1 MLRCIITFVLCF
13 SALTWAQDVPLVL
26 SGKVSS
32 AAKQIVNAPRSSSW
46 QIQIQWMAEE
56 GDIVQ
61 KGEPVVVFD
70 GAATQA
76 QLEQNKERLDTLNLE
91 FKQLKMRLEQAVT
104 EAQGRLAVAQMRVA
118 KARIPVSIV
127 SDTLNAYQRGQ
138 NELALERALMEQGKA
153 REAVIEA
160 EQQLKA
166 GLEKKRIDILQIEDE
181 ITYLAGLMEKLNVTA
196 QHTGSVSYALHPW
209 YGRKLRSGM
218 NVQQSWKVLDVQ
230 ASTDLQIESYVHEID
245 ALILKEGDPV
255 TLTFDAFPG
264 SYYSGTIASISRQ
277 VEKNPQLSNASYFP
291 VIIEFN
297 EVPERDL
304 MIGMSVRIDI
314 RKEFVSTLIRD
325 YVGPSSLTVAAELKS
340 LQDLSFG
347 PPSISRMWNYKVQ
360 KLVADN
366 QSIQQGDLLIQFDG
380 QDLRNRLVGQ
390 QADLD
395 AATKELEN
403 IQLQDN
409 AREKDLEL
417 ALAEARMNEEKAQ
430 RKAKITDASRSE
442 IERRQQQADW
452 DITRVLSEQAQ
463 QRLDEH
469 RLRKVLNKQVQ
480 QARIANHASRVKEIR
495 QNMAKLQVKSPVD
508 GIAIINKNNDGDRY
522 AVGDN
527 VHMGNTLVNVP
538 SLDKLAVKMEID
550 ESDTQ
555 KVAIGQRVDIVLTA
569 YPEQTFKGTITSKG
583 KSYRA
588 KSQRNQRIIFD
599 AWVTFDEIENAIMR
613 PGMQANVTLPLNEE
627 GLALVPDANE
637 ELVFT
642 ETLTA
647 ETQP

>member
-1 MLRCIITFVLCF
+1 MFRSIITLLLCL
-13 SALTWAQDVPLVL
+13 SPMAWAQDVPLVF

-56 GDIVQ
+56 GDIVEQ
-61 KGEPVVVFD
+61 GAPVVVFD

-76 QLEQNKERLDTLNLE
+76 QLEQNKERLETLSLE
-91 FKQLKMRLEQAVT
+91 FKQLKMRLEQTVT
-104 EAQGRLAVAQMRVA
+104 EAEGRLAVAQMRVA
-118 KARIPVSIV
+118 KARISVSIV
-127 SDTLNAYQRGQ
+127 SDTINAYQRGQ
-138 NELALERALMEQGKA
+138 NELTLERALMEQGKA
-153 REAVIEA
+153 KEAVVEA

-166 GLEKKRIDILQIEDE
+166 GLEKKRIDILQVEDQ

-245 ALILKEGDPV
+245 ALKLTKGDPV
-255 TLTFDAFPG
+255 MLTFDAFPE
-264 SYYSGTIASISRQ
+264 SHYSGTIASIARQ
-277 VEKNPQLSNASYFP
+277 AEKNPMLSNASYFP
-291 VIIEFN
+291 VIIDFN
-297 EVPERDL
+297 ELPDREL
-304 MIGMSVRIDI
+304 MIGMSVRIDT
-314 RKEFVSTLIRD
+314 RKSSATTLVRD
-325 YVGPSSLTVAAELKS
+325 YVGPSYITVAAELKS

-360 KLVADN
+360 RLVSDN
-366 QSIQQGDLLIQFDG
+366 QNVKKGDLLIQFDG

-430 RKAKITDASRSE
+430 RKAEITDASRSE

-452 DITRVLSEQAQ
+452 NITRVLSEQAL
-463 QRLDEH
+463 QRLNEH
-469 RLRKVLNKQVQ
+469 RLRKVLNKKVQ
-480 QARIANHASRVKEIR
+480 QARIANLASRVKEIR
-495 QNMAKLQVKSPVD
+495 LNMAKLKVKSPVD
-508 GIAIINKNNDGDRY
+508 GIAIVNKNNDGDRY

-527 VHMGNTLVNVP
+527 VHMGNSLVNVP

-555 KVAIGQRVDIVLTA
+555 KVAIGQSVDIVLSA
-569 YPEQTFKGTITSKG
+569 YPERTFKGMITSKG

-588 KSQRNQRIIFD
+588 KSQRNQRVIFD
-599 AWVTFDEIENAIMR
+599 AWITIDEIDNDIMR
-613 PGMQANVTLPLNEE
+613 PGMQANVTLPLNAQ
-627 GLALVPDANE
+627 GLALVTDTNGPLALNE
-637 ELVFT
+637 PRLQ
-642 ETLTA
+642 

>member
-1 MLRCIITFVLCF
+1 M
-13 SALTWAQDVPLVL
+13 AWAQDVPLVL

-46 QIQIQWMAEE
+46 QVQIQWMAEE
-56 GDIVQ
+56 GDIVEQ
-61 KGEPVVVFD
+61 GAPVVVFD

-76 QLEQNKERLDTLNLE
+76 QLEQNKERLETLSLE
-91 FKQLKMRLEQAVT
+91 FKQLKMRLKQTVT
-104 EAQGRLAVAQMRVA
+104 EAEGRLAVAQMRVA
-118 KARIPVSIV
+118 KARISVSIV
-127 SDTLNAYQRGQ
+127 SDTINAYQRGQ
-138 NELALERALMEQGKA
+138 NELTLERALMEQGKA
-153 REAVIEA
+153 KEAVIEA

-166 GLEKKRIDILQIEDE
+166 GLEKKRIDILQVEDQ

-245 ALILKEGDPV
+245 ALKLTKGDPV
-255 TLTFDAFPG
+255 TLTFDAFPE
-264 SYYSGTIASISRQ
+264 SHYSGTIASIARQ
-277 VEKNPQLSNASYFP
+277 AEKNPMLSNASYFP
-291 VIIEFN
+291 VIIDFN
-297 EVPERDL
+297 ELPDREL
-304 MIGMSVRIDI
+304 MIGMSVRIDT
-314 RKEFVSTLIRD
+314 RKSSSTPLVRD
-325 YVGPSSLTVAAELKS
+325 YVGPSFITVAAELKS

-360 KLVADN
+360 RLVSDN
-366 QSIQQGDLLIQFDG
+366 QNVKKGDLLIQFDG

-430 RKAKITDASRSE
+430 RKAEITDASRSE
-442 IERRQQQADW
+442 IERRQQHADW
-452 DITRVLSEQAQ
+452 NITRVLSEQAL
-463 QRLDEH
+463 QRLNEH
-469 RLRKVLNKQVQ
+469 RLRKVLNKKVQ
-480 QARIANHASRVKEIR
+480 QARISNLASRVKEIR
-495 QNMAKLQVKSPVD
+495 QNMAKLKVKSPVD
-508 GIAIINKNNDGDRY
+508 GIAIVNKNNDGDRY

-527 VHMGNTLVNVP
+527 VHMGNSLVNVP
-538 SLDKLAVKMEID
+538 SLEKLAVKMEID

-555 KVAIGQRVDIVLTA
+555 KVAIGQSVDIVLSA
-569 YPEQTFKGTITSKG
+569 YPERTFKGIITSKG

-588 KSQRNQRIIFD
+588 KSQRNQRVIFD
-599 AWVTFDEIENAIMR
+599 AWITIDEIDNDIMR
-613 PGMQANVTLPLNEE
+613 PGMQANVTLPLNAQ
-627 GLALVPDANE
+627 GLALITDTNGPLALNE
-637 ELVFT
+637 SRLQ
-642 ETLTA
+642 